1 MIVKLA
7 FAALISG
14 IAIPAL
20 AIHHLSP
27 IDSRSSFTVPGAD
40 AALSAVAGVGHSG
53 LGPFLSGLI

>member
-7 FAALISG
+7 IFALVSG

-20 AIHHLSP
+20 AIHHLGGLEG
-27 IDSRSSFTVPGAD
+27 RATLPGAD
-40 AALSAVAGVGHSG
+40 SAVSAVESMSRPN

>member
-7 FAALISG
+7 IAALVSG

-20 AIHHLSP
+20 AIHHLAGLET
-27 IDSRSSFTVPGAD
+27 RTGLPGAD
-40 AALSAVAGVGHSG
+40 SAVSAAGSLGRPN

>member
-20 AIHHLSP
+20 AVQLLGCVE
-27 IDSRSSFTVPGAD
+27 SRPALPGAD
-40 AALSAVAGVGHSG
+40 AAVSTVSAASRPN

>member
-7 FAALISG
+7 LAALISG

-20 AIHHLSP
+20 AVQYLNCVESA
-27 IDSRSSFTVPGAD
+27 SLLAVPGAD
-40 AALSAVAGVGHSG
+40 AAVSAVSRPS